1 MVSARWLALLI
12 VGASI
17 PAIGQTPPAE
27 SPSVVAHDAQHDF
40 DFEIGTWTTEV
51 RVLRNPLSGKRPVWA
66 EYRGTSEVRGLM
78 GGRANSVELS
88 VAGLAGK
95 IEGISLRLY
104 DPAARRWSLNFAS
117 LRDGALTPPV
127 VGGFG
132 ADGRG
137 VFTGDDKLGER
148 PIRVR
153 FVITQVSADEAR
165 FEQAFSADDGAT
177 WEVNWVAVDRRASP
191 AAALPADLAQALDAH
206 NRATV
211 AKDIAALSDL
221 VTDDYLLVNSDATT
235 QDKRSYLADF
245 EKPDFRIEPFIIEQ
259 PFARVDGDTAVTG
272 GLMTLRWTQA
282 GRPDCRRLRIAH
294 VWARRNG
301 LWRISY
307 TQLTRVPE
315 DQICSGVK
323 EQAFVSPSPRFMAG

>member
-1 MVSARWLALLI
+1 MPMVSARLLVLALL
-12 VGASI
+12 VGGAGVSAI
-17 PAIGQTPPAE
+17 AHSAPVALPAQIIRDGQR
-27 SPSVVAHDAQHDF
+27 DF
-40 DFEIGTWTTEV
+40 DFEIGTWATEV
-51 RVLRNPLSGKRPVWA
+51 RVLRNPLSGKPPVWA
-66 EYRGTSEVRGLM
+66 EYRGTSLVRSLM
-78 GGRANSVELS
+78 EGRANSVELS
-88 VAGLAGK
+88 VAGPAGK

-104 DPAARRWSLNFAS
+104 DPGARRWSLNFAS

-132 ADGRG
+132 PDGRG
-137 VFTGDDKLGER
+137 VFDGMDKLGER

-177 WEVNWVAVDRRASP
+177 WEVNWIAVDRRAKS
-191 AAALPADLAQALDAH
+191 AAALPVDLAQAVEAH

-245 EKPDFRIEPFIIEQ
+245 EMPDFRIEPFTIEQ
-259 PFARVDGDTAVTG
+259 PTYRVDDDAAVTG
-272 GLMTLRWTQA
+272 GLMTLRWTQR
-282 GRPDCRRLRIAH
+282 GRPESRRLRIGH
-294 VWARRNG
+294 VWVRQGDR
-301 LWRISY
+301 WRIAY
-307 TQLTRVPE
+307 TQLTRLP
-315 DQICSGVK
+315 D
-323 EQAFVSPSPRFMAG
+323 